1 MYDSVRHYVYPDTD
15 IFLLSFSVV
24 SPSSLTN
31 LASRWVPEVRRY
43 RPDTPFMLVG
53 MKRDLR
59 ETTDSSDTTQQ
70 FVDVAA
76 AHKLAKEIGI
86 FKSLNKN

>member
-1 MYDSVRHYVYPDTD
+1 
-15 IFLLSFSVV
+15 
-24 SPSSLTN
+24 
-31 LASRWVPEVRRY
+31 
-43 RPDTPFMLVG
+43 MLVG

-86 FKSLNKN
+86 FLKV